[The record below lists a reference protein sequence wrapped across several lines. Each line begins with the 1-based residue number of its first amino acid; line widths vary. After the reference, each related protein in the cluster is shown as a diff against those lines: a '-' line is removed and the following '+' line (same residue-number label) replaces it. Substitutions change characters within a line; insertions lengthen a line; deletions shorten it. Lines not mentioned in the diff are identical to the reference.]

1 MRVNPLSAGVGVLAL
16 LLVGRP
22 LAAQQLLGRAV
33 RDVDGTP
40 LLEALIVLLD
50 DRGQERARTVT
61 SPTGGFELR
70 APGPGRYRIRVQ
82 RIGQRGWDTPTF
94 NLAVDQ
100 ISRPTFRVPD
110 RPFELQEL
118 SSSARRPNCAVT
130 LGDASLGAN
139 LLEAAQTA
147 LALAEAEMAKGG
159 RSYATE
165 SYHRTVPVVGP
176 PEDSLALQ
184 GKLTGW
190 PIQSADLDS
199 LRVTGFVRGD
209 WPAPSPMN
217 ERPEG
222 GPTYFGPDA
231 RVLFT
236 DWFLGSHCISVES
249 RTERSGDDGTAIV
262 ARFKPAKG
270 TPKKAGL
277 QGSLEFDRAL
287 GLRSL
292 SFEFAARPRWA
303 PAGSAGGEI
312 RFARLPDG
320 AWLPV
325 EWTMRAPIPRVVDGG
340 YRYRFF
346 GTVEVGGRVTA
357 VHGPDGRRDHRAE
370 SALE

>member
-1 MRVNPLSAGVGVLAL
+1 MAVGVLAL
-16 LLVGRP
+16 VIGGQP

-33 RDVDGTP
+33 REVDGTP

-70 APGPGRYRIRVQ
+70 APGAGRYRLRVQ
-82 RIGQRGWDTPTF
+82 RIGQRGWDTPPF
-94 NLAVDQ
+94 NLAVIQ
-100 ISRPTFRVPD
+100 ISRPSLRVPD

-147 LALAEAEMAKGG
+147 LAMAEAEMAQGR
-159 RSYATE
+159 RSYATQT
-165 SYHRTVPVVGP
+165 YHRTVPVAGP
-176 PEDSLALQ
+176 PEDSLAVQ

-190 PIQSADLDS
+190 PIHSADLDS
-199 LRVTGFVRGD
+199 LRAMGFVRGD

-249 RTERSGDDGTAIV
+249 RTERSGGAATIV

-270 TPKKAGL
+270 TPKKAAL
-277 QGSLEFDRAL
+277 QGALQFDRAL
-287 GLRSL
+287 GLRRL
-292 SFEFAARPRWA
+292 TFEFAARPRWA
-303 PAGSAGGEI
+303 PAGSAAGEI

-325 EWTMRAPIPRVVDGG
+325 EWTMRAPIPRVVGNG

-346 GTVEVGGRVTA
+346 GIAEVGGRVTA

-370 SALE
+370 SALK

>member
-1 MRVNPLSAGVGVLAL
+1 MQRKRLSAAAGALAL
-16 LLVGRP
+16 LLGSQP

-33 RDVDGTP
+33 REVDGTP

-50 DRGQERARTVT
+50 DSGHERARTVT

-70 APGPGRYRIRVQ
+70 APGAGRYRLRVQ
-82 RIGQRGWDTPTF
+82 RIGQRGWDTPPF
-94 NLAVDQ
+94 NLAVAQ
-100 ISRPTFRVPD
+100 ISQPTFRVPD

-165 SYHRTVPVVGP
+165 TYHRTVPVVGP
-176 PEDSLALQ
+176 PEDSLALH

-190 PIQSADLDS
+190 PIQSVDLDS
-199 LRVTGFVRGD
+199 LRLSGFVRGD

-217 ERPEG
+217 ERPG
-222 GPTYFGPDA
+222 DGPTYFGPDA

-236 DWFLGSHCISVES
+236 DWFLGSHCISVDS
-249 RTERSGDDGTAIV
+249 SSERSGDGAAIV

-270 TPKKAGL
+270 TPKKAAL
-277 QGSLEFDRAL
+277 QGLAK
-287 GLRSL
+287 
-292 SFEFAARPRWA
+292 
-303 PAGSAGGEI
+303 
-312 RFARLPDG
+312 
-320 AWLPV
+320 
-325 EWTMRAPIPRVVDGG
+325 MK
-340 YRYRFF
+340 
-346 GTVEVGGRVTA
+346 
-357 VHGPDGRRDHRAE
+357 
-370 SALE
+370 